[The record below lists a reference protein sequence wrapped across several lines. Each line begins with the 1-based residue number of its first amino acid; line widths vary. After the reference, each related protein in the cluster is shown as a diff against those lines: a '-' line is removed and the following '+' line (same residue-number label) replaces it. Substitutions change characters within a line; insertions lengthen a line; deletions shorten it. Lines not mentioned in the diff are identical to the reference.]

1 MSKPRLTLRHL
12 IESLPDI
19 ASGRL
24 PGLPDADDSCYPDP
38 PGRGNRACYPE
49 PPARDTR
56 GCVPDPPPAQPRKQ
70 VTA

>member
-19 ASGRL
+19 AAGRL
-24 PGLPDADDSCYPDP
+24 PGLPDGDDPCYPDP

-49 PPARDTR
+49 PPTPDTR
-56 GCVPDPPPAQPRKQ
+56 GCVPEPPRRRSK
-70 VTA
+70 